1 MKHYKKLAAGVLGI
15 ELFFIMAANVFYY
28 MAAVTR
34 EPRIERAQ
42 EKTDTIYKIIYTQ
55 TDYGTWIFMDIVLG
69 IMFLLSVFFVCYV
82 GEKVIRPFQNMQNL
96 TEELAKGNLSTPIK
110 AEKSRF
116 FGRFLWG
123 MDMLRDTLESNRKKE
138 LELQKEAKKK
148 TPQIRFS
155 PFEPATPFTLRFYSA
170 AQNACWAVKLAHDG
184 ALSLNQ
190 CDERMP

>member
-82 GEKVIRPFQNMQNL
+82 GEKESDGGTGKRKPFYANQGREKQVLRQVPLGNGYAAGYVREQQ
-96 TEELAKGNLSTPIK
+96 EERTGAAKR
-110 AEKSRF
+110 EKDPGF
-116 FGRFLWG
+116 IA
-123 MDMLRDTLESNRKKE
+123 D
-138 LELQKEAKKK
+138 A
-148 TPQIRFS
+148 
-155 PFEPATPFTLRFYSA
+155 
-170 AQNACWAVKLAHDG
+170 
-184 ALSLNQ
+184 
-190 CDERMP
+190 